1 MGADPMPRGRVGERH
16 ITDFIYLL
24 SECLRALPGGR
35 PRWRQIAEFL
45 NDLLDRKGDGVL
57 TPVQVKSRCGRVTP
71 AQRRAC
77 QKDFAEFRTVWEAF
91 WDAVR

>member
-1 MGADPMPRGRVGERH
+1 MPRGRVGERH

-24 SECLRALPGGR
+24 SECLRALPGGH
-35 PRWRQIAEFL
+35 PRWRQTAEFL